1 MDIDIHNEVFNQL
14 SLLEKNI
21 LGKNMHSLIGKYL
34 SISDNRSFISIT
46 KNINNNTENKLCFN
60 HLLKKKSCKIICNFM
75 LKIRKF
81 IENIT
86 EDIYYTMYTQNTL
99 TKKYFALYYFKFYE
113 NRYIYSWYNGQ
124 DLFKKSIIDKYKI
137 KITDSPTKFDL
148 FNLIKRMNIY
158 DVYYIGW

>member
-1 MDIDIHNEVFNQL
+1 
-14 SLLEKNI
+14 
-21 LGKNMHSLIGKYL
+21 
-34 SISDNRSFISIT
+34 
-46 KNINNNTENKLCFN
+46 
-60 HLLKKKSCKIICNFM
+60 M

-113 NRYIYSWYNGQ
+113 NRYINSWYNVQ

-137 KITDSPTKFDL
+137 KITDSSTKFDL
-148 FNLIKRMNIY
+148 FNLIKKMHIY
-158 DVYYIGW
+158 EVFNIGW